1 MDKDHVSKQKIGQGK
16 SDRQE
21 GLRLSNQESNRL
33 TRESLRTALIYLM
46 GEKDFDKITITELV
60 KRAGISRTAFYRNY
74 NTKDDILVEMME
86 QFIEGLTRSFYQKE
100 YRNNIKKWYLD
111 TFSAVKENAAYVQM
125 LMQADISQSKVF
137 GPGSLLE
144 KIIPSRSVE
153 RHYRILALEGAFLT
167 ILINWFRDGM
177 KESCEYMAEFCY
189 KTLRLVE
196 KNI

>member
-1 MDKDHVSKQKIGQGK
+1 MDKDHVSKQKIGQGT

-167 ILINWFRDGM
+167 ILISWFRDGM

>member
-1 MDKDHVSKQKIGQGK
+1 MDKDHVSKQKTGQGA

-46 GEKDFDKITITELV
+46 GEKDFNKITITELV
-60 KRAGISRTAFYRNY
+60 RKAGISRTAFYRNY

-86 QFIEGLTRSFYQKE
+86 QFIQGLTRSFYQRE
-100 YRNNIKKWYLD
+100 YRNNVKKWYLD
-111 TFSAVKENAAYVQM
+111 TFSAVKENAAYIQM

-189 KTLRLVE
+189 RTLRVVE
-196 KNI
+196 KNV

>member
-1 MDKDHVSKQKIGQGK
+1 MDKDHVLKQKTGQGT

-21 GLRLSNQESNRL
+21 GLRLSNQESKRL
-33 TRESLRTALIYLM
+33 TRESLQTALIYLM

-86 QFIEGLTRSFYQKE
+86 QFIEGVTRSFYQRE

-189 KTLRLVE
+189 RTLRLVE